1 MKSFHYKTDIFFD
14 LDHTLWDF
22 EKNSALAFQKVFEIQ
37 NIPISLDVF
46 LEHYIPINHNYW
58 KLYQDNKVN
67 QQDLRYYRLKDVF
80 DILEFNTTDELIEE
94 IATQYIDL
102 LPTFNHLYE
111 GTVELLEYLH
121 PKYNLHIITNGF
133 QEVQNGKLKNSN
145 IEKYFQTVTNS
156 EKAGAKKPNPYIFEY
171 ALEIANAKKDTSVM
185 IGDNLEA
192 DVEGA
197 LGAGLEAILF
207 NEFQEK
213 ITTVDYQVYCL
224 LELKNYF

>member
-46 LEHYIPINHNYW
+46 LEHYIPINHKYW

-80 DILEFNTTDELIEE
+80 DILEFNTTDELIEG

-156 EKAGAKKPNPYIFEY
+156 EKVGAKKPNPYIFEY

>member
-37 NIPISLDVF
+37 NIPISLGVF
-46 LEHYIPINHNYW
+46 LEHYIPINHKYW

-156 EKAGAKKPNPYIFEY
+156 EKAGVKKPNPYIFEY

-213 ITTVDYQVYCL
+213 ITTVDYQVYRL

>member
-46 LEHYIPINHNYW
+46 LEHYIPINHKYW

-213 ITTVDYQVYCL
+213 ITTVDYQVYRL